1 MQCIAFVETDSM
13 FDWKAVKE
21 QASFYDPLKSAE
33 RLKQE
38 RVRCEPHQGTFAKTV
53 GISQARQSLLENGDR
68 ELRGDY
74 LARVASEGLDVSYI
88 LTGMRSG
95 GAALAADE
103 GLLIQSFRGLLGP
116 DQRALLR
123 VAAAMGGQPLGGGDA
138 NLASEDALA
147 RMFEG
152 ILMGEDLSADRSD
165 VARMLARHLPAAL
178 EQTQD
183 LAPDRRPAASPSADT
198 PPLTP
203 ARPRRASPRLP
214 RT

>member
-74 LARVASEGLDVSYI
+74 LARISVEGLDVGYI
-88 LTGMRSG
+88 LTGLRSG
-95 GAALAADE
+95 GSALHPDE
-103 GLLIQSFRGLLGP
+103 GMLVQFFKSLTAP
-116 DQRALLR
+116 DRRALLR
-123 VAAAMGGQPLGGGDA
+123 VAAAMGGQSLPTSDVA
-138 NLASEDALA
+138 LASEDALA

-152 ILMGEDLSADRSD
+152 ILTGEDLSADPSD

-183 LAPDRRPAASPSADT
+183 LAPDPHQAASPSADT
-198 PPLTP
+198 PPPPP
-203 ARPRRASPRLP
+203 ARPRRASPRSP

>member
-1 MQCIAFVETDSM
+1 MQCIAFVETNSM
-13 FDWKAVKE
+13 FDWKTVKE

-74 LARVASEGLDVSYI
+74 LARVAAEGLDVSYI

-103 GLLIQSFRGLLGP
+103 SMLVQYFRALSGP
-116 DQRALLR
+116 DQRALVR
-123 VAAAMGGQPLGGGDA
+123 VGAAMGGQPLGSGDST
-138 NLASEDALA
+138 LASEDALA

-152 ILMGEDLSADRSD
+152 ILMGEDLSADQSD
-165 VARMLARHLPAAL
+165 VARMLARHLPDAL
-178 EQTQD
+178 ERTRD
-183 LAPDRRPAASPSADT
+183 VVPDPAPAASPSADT
-198 PPLTP
+198 PPPTP
-203 ARPRRASPRLP
+203 ARPRRASPRSP